1 MRRPVP
7 FLAAL
12 LAAALLTA
20 CAGMSLPGA
29 GEPAPTEAR
38 GAVIAAASAQIGA
51 PYRYGGAD
59 RKGFDDAG
67 FVHFAFEEAG
77 FDLPRDREAQLRAG
91 RPIRFAEARPGDLLF
106 HRVERTRN
114 GRERAILHVGLYI
127 GDGSMLHASLD
138 RDEVALETVDNAYW
152 FQRRVAV
159 IQVLP

>member
-1 MRRPVP
+1 MRRPAQS
-7 FLAAL
+7 LATL
-12 LAAALLTA
+12 LAAALLAA
-20 CAGMSLPGA
+20 CAGMDLPGA
-29 GEPAPTEAR
+29 GEPARSEAR
-38 GAVIAAASAQIGA
+38 RAVISAASAQIGA
-51 PYRYGGAD
+51 PYRYRGAD

-67 FVHFAFEEAG
+67 LVHFAFEEAG

-114 GRERAILHVGLYI
+114 GRELAILHVGLYI

-138 RDEVALETVDNAYW
+138 RDEVVLETVDNAYW